1 LQKVGGNDMAYLHK
15 NDLVIIRTGTGET
28 IQSRVVDISFRR
40 YRKKV
45 RDRKTGKEKMV
56 TKAMPYA
63 VCNVFLGAKVGTE
76 FLIPGYKLR
85 NEEKNS
91 EKLLVLKDEYATEFD
106 DGFSLWVAKMLAE
119 SKQKR
124 EKKQNNP

>member
-1 LQKVGGNDMAYLHK
+1 MAYLHK

-85 NEEKNS
+85 NEEKKS
-91 EKLLVLKDEYATEFD
+91 EKLLVLKDEYATEVD

>member
-1 LQKVGGNDMAYLHK
+1 MAYLHK

-124 EKKQNNP
+124 EKKQNKS